1 MFSVLIPD
9 LSGAMQSVRMSGHP
23 ITGQKPRPTSEKIRV
38 SFAVKVENINNS
50 EVTKIT
56 ENRRRDKTLTI
67 RLTDSEKKKIIAK
80 SRKSKMSTTDFI
92 IACAY
97 NAVIKTPEDL
107 RPVVSQ
113 LKRIGNNINQIAVK
127 VNSGAVYS
135 VNFDE
140 VIEMQNKIYEKVFEI
155 ANADSQIH

>member
-1 MFSVLIPD
+1 MFLLSAPVQVSV
-9 LSGAMQSVRMSGHP
+9 
-23 ITGQKPRPTSEKIRV
+23 
-38 SFAVKVENINNS
+38 AVKEVNIYNL
-50 EVTKIT
+50 EVKEIT

-80 SRKSKMSTTDFI
+80 SRKAKMSATDFI
-92 IACAY
+92 IACTD

-107 RPVVSQ
+107 RPVITQ

-155 ANADSQIH
+155 ANADSQVH

>member
-1 MFSVLIPD
+1 MFLLSVTV
-9 LSGAMQSVRMSGHP
+9 QVSV
-23 ITGQKPRPTSEKIRV
+23 T
-38 SFAVKVENINNS
+38 VKEVDINNS
-50 EVTKIT
+50 EVKEIT
-56 ENRRRDKTLTI
+56 EKRRRDKTLTI

-80 SRKSKMSTTDFI
+80 SRKAKINATDFI
-92 IACAY
+92 IASTD

-140 VIEMQNKIYEKVFEI
+140 VIEMQNKIYEKVFEL

>member
-1 MFSVLIPD
+1 MKTLFL
-9 LSGAMQSVRMSGHP
+9 
-23 ITGQKPRPTSEKIRV
+23 E
-38 SFAVKVENINNS
+38 VKE
-50 EVTKIT
+50 IT

-67 RLTDSEKKKIIAK
+67 RLT
-80 SRKSKMSTTDFI
+80 
-92 IACAY
+92 
-97 NAVIKTPEDL
+97 EDL

-155 ANADSQIH
+155 ANADR

>member
-1 MFSVLIPD
+1 MSKHITITAYISP
-9 LSGAMQSVRMSGHP
+9 LSEG
-23 ITGQKPRPTSEKIRV
+23 TSILRCK
-38 SFAVKVENINNS
+38 KENKLYT
-50 EVTKIT
+50 EVTKVI

-92 IACAY
+92 IASTD

-127 VNSGAVYS
+127 INSGAVYS

-140 VIEMQNKIYEKVFEI
+140 VIDIQNKIYEKVFEI
-155 ANADSQIH
+155 ANADRQIH

>member
-1 MFSVLIPD
+1 MN
-9 LSGAMQSVRMSGHP
+9 M
-23 ITGQKPRPTSEKIRV
+23 
-38 SFAVKVENINNS
+38 
-50 EVTKIT
+50 T
-56 ENRRRDKTLTI
+56 E
-67 RLTDSEKKKIIAK
+67 
-80 SRKSKMSTTDFI
+80 FI
-92 IACAY
+92 IASTD

-127 VNSGAVYS
+127 VNSGAIYS

>member
-1 MFSVLIPD
+1 MFL
-9 LSGAMQSVRMSGHP
+9 LSAKVQ
-23 ITGQKPRPTSEKIRV
+23 V
-38 SFAVKVENINNS
+38 SFAVKEVNIYNS

-80 SRKSKMSTTDFI
+80 SRKAKMSATGFI
-92 IACAY
+92 IACAD

-113 LKRIGNNINQIAVK
+113 LKRIGNNINQIAVR
-127 VNSGAVYS
+127 VNSGAIYS

>member
-1 MFSVLIPD
+1 MFL
-9 LSGAMQSVRMSGHP
+9 LSAKVQ
-23 ITGQKPRPTSEKIRV
+23 V
-38 SFAVKVENINNS
+38 SFAVKEVNIYNS
-50 EVTKIT
+50 EVTKII
-56 ENRRRDKTLTI
+56 ENRRRDKRLTI

-80 SRKSKMSTTDFI
+80 SRKAKMSATDFI
-92 IACAY
+92 IACAD

-107 RPVVSQ
+107 RPVISQ

-155 ANADSQIH
+155 ANADSQIY

>member
-1 MFSVLIPD
+1 MSKHIAITAYVSP
-9 LSGAMQSVRMSGHP
+9 LSEG
-23 ITGQKPRPTSEKIRV
+23 TSILRCK
-38 SFAVKVENINNS
+38 KDNKLYT

-67 RLTDSEKKKIIAK
+67 RLTDTEKKKIIAK
-80 SRKSKMSTTDFI
+80 SRKAKMSATDFI
-92 IACAY
+92 IASTD

-140 VIEMQNKIYEKVFEI
+140 VIEMQNKIYEKIFEI
-155 ANADSQIH
+155 ANADSQVH

>member
-1 MFSVLIPD
+1 MFL
-9 LSGAMQSVRMSGHP
+9 LSAKVQ
-23 ITGQKPRPTSEKIRV
+23 V
-38 SFAVKVENINNS
+38 SFAVKEVKIYNS
-50 EVTKIT
+50 EVKEIT

-80 SRKSKMSTTDFI
+80 SRKAKMSATDFI
-92 IACAY
+92 IASTDS
-97 NAVIKTPEDL
+97 AVIKIPEDL
-107 RPVVSQ
+107 RPVILQ

-127 VNSGAVYS
+127 VNSGVVYS

>member
-1 MFSVLIPD
+1 M
-9 LSGAMQSVRMSGHP
+9 
-23 ITGQKPRPTSEKIRV
+23 
-38 SFAVKVENINNS
+38 

-67 RLTDSEKKKIIAK
+67 RLTDSEKKKIIVK
-80 SRKSKMSTTDFI
+80 SRKSKMSATDFI
-92 IACAY
+92 IACVD

-140 VIEMQNKIYEKVFEI
+140 VINMQNKIYEKVFEI
-155 ANADSQIH
+155 ANADYQVH

>member
-1 MFSVLIPD
+1 
-9 LSGAMQSVRMSGHP
+9 
-23 ITGQKPRPTSEKIRV
+23 
-38 SFAVKVENINNS
+38 
-50 EVTKIT
+50 
-56 ENRRRDKTLTI
+56 
-67 RLTDSEKKKIIAK
+67 
-80 SRKSKMSTTDFI
+80 MSTTDFI
-92 IACAY
+92 ISCTD

-127 VNSGAVYS
+127 LNSGVVYS

-155 ANADSQIH
+155 ANADSQVH

>member
-1 MFSVLIPD
+1 MFL
-9 LSGAMQSVRMSGHP
+9 LSAKVQ
-23 ITGQKPRPTSEKIRV
+23 V
-38 SFAVKVENINNS
+38 SFAVKEVNIYNS

-56 ENRRRDKTLTI
+56 ENRKRDKTLTI

-92 IACAY
+92 IACAD

-140 VIEMQNKIYEKVFEI
+140 VIKMQNKIYEKVFEI
-155 ANADSQIH
+155 ANADSQVH

>member
-1 MFSVLIPD
+1 MFL
-9 LSGAMQSVRMSGHP
+9 LSAKVQ
-23 ITGQKPRPTSEKIRV
+23 V
-38 SFAVKVENINNS
+38 SFTVKEVNIYNL

-80 SRKSKMSTTDFI
+80 SRKAKMSATDFI
-92 IACAY
+92 IACAD

-140 VIEMQNKIYEKVFEI
+140 VLEMQNKIYEKVFEI

>member
-1 MFSVLIPD
+1 M
-9 LSGAMQSVRMSGHP
+9 
-23 ITGQKPRPTSEKIRV
+23 
-38 SFAVKVENINNS
+38 

-56 ENRRRDKTLTI
+56 ENRRREKTLTI

-80 SRKSKMSTTDFI
+80 SKKAKMSATDFI
-92 IACAY
+92 IACAG
-97 NAVIKTPEDL
+97 NAVIKTSEDL

-127 VNSGAVYS
+127 INSGAVYS

-140 VIEMQNKIYEKVFEI
+140 VLEMQNKIYEKVFEI
-155 ANADSQIH
+155 ANADS

>member
-1 MFSVLIPD
+1 MFL
-9 LSGAMQSVRMSGHP
+9 LSAKVQ
-23 ITGQKPRPTSEKIRV
+23 V
-38 SFAVKVENINNS
+38 SFAVKEVNIYNL

-67 RLTDSEKKKIIAK
+67 RLTDSEKKKIITK
-80 SRKSKMSTTDFI
+80 SRKAKMSTTDFI
-92 IACAY
+92 IACAD

-113 LKRIGNNINQIAVK
+113 LKRIGNNINQMAVK

-140 VIEMQNKIYEKVFEI
+140 VIEMQNKIYEKIFEI
-155 ANADSQIH
+155 ANADSTIH

>member
-1 MFSVLIPD
+1 M
-9 LSGAMQSVRMSGHP
+9 
-23 ITGQKPRPTSEKIRV
+23 E
-38 SFAVKVENINNS
+38 VKEI
-50 EVTKIT
+50 E
-56 ENRRRDKTLTI
+56 ENRRRNKTLTI

-80 SRKSKMSTTDFI
+80 ARKAKISATDFI
-92 IACAY
+92 IASTES
-97 NAVIKTPEDL
+97 AVIKTPEDL
-107 RPVVSQ
+107 KPVVSQ

-155 ANADSQIH
+155 ANADSTIH

>member
-1 MFSVLIPD
+1 MKYMFFCINPGLVRGNAERPD
-9 LSGAMQSVRMSGHP
+9 VRTPNNRAEARTHFLNM
-23 ITGQKPRPTSEKIRV
+23 E
-38 SFAVKVENINNS
+38 VK
-50 EVTKIT
+50 KT

-80 SRKSKMSTTDFI
+80 SRKAKMSTTDFI
-92 IACAY
+92 IACAD
-97 NAVIKTPEDL
+97 NTVIKTPEDL
-107 RPVVSQ
+107 RPVITQ

-140 VIEMQNKIYEKVFEI
+140 VLDMQNKIYEKVFEI

>member
-1 MFSVLIPD
+1 MFL
-9 LSGAMQSVRMSGHP
+9 LSAKVQ
-23 ITGQKPRPTSEKIRV
+23 V
-38 SFAVKVENINNS
+38 SFAVKEVNIYNL

-56 ENRRRDKTLTI
+56 ENRKRDKTLTI

-80 SRKSKMSTTDFI
+80 SRKAKMSATDFI
-92 IACAY
+92 IACAD

-140 VIEMQNKIYEKVFEI
+140 VLEMQNKIYEKVFEI

>member
-1 MFSVLIPD
+1 M
-9 LSGAMQSVRMSGHP
+9 
-23 ITGQKPRPTSEKIRV
+23 
-38 SFAVKVENINNS
+38 

-56 ENRRRDKTLTI
+56 ENRRREKTLTI

-92 IACAY
+92 IACAD
-97 NAVIKTPEDL
+97 NVVIKTPEDL

-127 VNSGAVYS
+127 INSGVVYAL
-135 VNFDE
+135 NFDE
-140 VIEMQNKIYEKVFEI
+140 VIDMQNKIYEKVFEI
-155 ANADSQIH
+155 ANADYQVH

>member
-1 MFSVLIPD
+1 MFF
-9 LSGAMQSVRMSGHP
+9 LSATVQ
-23 ITGQKPRPTSEKIRV
+23 V
-38 SFAVKVENINNS
+38 SFAVKEVNIFNL
-50 EVTKIT
+50 EVKEIT

-80 SRKSKMSTTDFI
+80 SRKAKLSATDFI
-92 IACAY
+92 IACAD

-135 VNFDE
+135 INFDE

-155 ANADSQIH
+155 ANADSQVH

>member
-1 MFSVLIPD
+1 MFLLSAPVQVSV
-9 LSGAMQSVRMSGHP
+9 
-23 ITGQKPRPTSEKIRV
+23 
-38 SFAVKVENINNS
+38 AVKEVNIYNL
-50 EVTKIT
+50 EVKEIT

-80 SRKSKMSTTDFI
+80 SRKAKMSATDFI
-92 IACAY
+92 IVCAD

-155 ANADSQIH
+155 ANADSQIY

>member
-1 MFSVLIPD
+1 M
-9 LSGAMQSVRMSGHP
+9 
-23 ITGQKPRPTSEKIRV
+23 
-38 SFAVKVENINNS
+38 N
-50 EVTKIT
+50 IT
-56 ENRRRDKTLTI
+56 E
-67 RLTDSEKKKIIAK
+67 
-80 SRKSKMSTTDFI
+80 FI
-92 IACAY
+92 IASAD
-97 NAVIKTPEDL
+97 NAVIKAPEDL

-155 ANADSQIH
+155 AYADSQIH

>member
-1 MFSVLIPD
+1 MFL
-9 LSGAMQSVRMSGHP
+9 LSAKVQ
-23 ITGQKPRPTSEKIRV
+23 V
-38 SFAVKVENINNS
+38 SFAVKEVNIYNL

-56 ENRRRDKTLTI
+56 ENRKRDKTLTI

-80 SRKSKMSTTDFI
+80 SKKAKMSATDFI
-92 IACAY
+92 IACAD

-135 VNFDE
+135 INFDE
-140 VIEMQNKIYEKVFEI
+140 VVGMQNKIYEKVFEI
-155 ANADSQIH
+155 ANANSQIH